1 MPLLSDRTGFDR
13 LACQRARFALALE
26 LYVKPLTPRW
36 LREDA
41 KAYGAWLGARQVD
54 PPAAPTG
61 AQRHAWVRAQREAL
75 DRLWEECRP

>member
-26 LYVKPLTPRW
+26 LFVRRLPIRW
-36 LREDA
+36 LREYVE
-41 KAYGAWLGARQVD
+41 AYGRWLLVETVD
-54 PPAAPTG
+54 PPPAPMD
-61 AQRHAWVRAQREAL
+61 AHRHLMARIQRNAL